1 MKTLHEAETIDGEIV
16 CKHEI
21 EVLCSHCGD
30 PVSKHEES
38 TGTCS
43 NCGKPWEPRQ
53 STSIWAT
60 SVPQAGA
67 KTLGE

>member
-21 EVLCSHCGD
+21 EVVCSHCGD

-38 TGTCS
+38 TGS
-43 NCGKPWEPRQ
+43 
-53 STSIWAT
+53 
-60 SVPQAGA
+60 
-67 KTLGE
+67 